1 MAHNLLGG
9 STTSHQ
15 PGGVSSIVTGDLS
28 ASVVKSYNDGRL
40 IGRWCSSTLRGS
52 NNSITRIVTVYVPCN
67 SKSHGCKTVFA
78 QQQAALLRSKVGK
91 GVVKRFW
98 LDFWSE
104 IDKWLEKGERLVVG
118 GDWNRRINDEKFI
131 KEFEQRGMIPAIA
144 DRFPDDIPE
153 TYSGGSYPI
162 DEIFVSKSK
171 QLKQCR
177 YIKIIID
184 MRLSQ

>member
-67 SKSHGCKTVFA
+67 SKLHGCKTVFA
-78 QQQAALLRSKVGK
+78 QHQAALLRSKVGK

-104 IDKWLEKGERLVVG
+104 IDKWLEKGERLV
-118 GDWNRRINDEKFI
+118 
-131 KEFEQRGMIPAIA
+131 
-144 DRFPDDIPE
+144 
-153 TYSGGSYPI
+153 
-162 DEIFVSKSK
+162 
-171 QLKQCR
+171 
-177 YIKIIID
+177 
-184 MRLSQ
+184 